1 MTGAARKISTFDEL
15 YAEIERLPQGVTG
28 EILRPGVLRTM
39 GRPGRPHRY
48 VARRAQRSIEGI
60 DKNVG
65 GAGWWIE
72 VEAEVRLG
80 ECLVV
85 PDLAGWRVER
95 APVFPDDNPITLAP
109 DWCCEVLSPSTARS
123 DRVEKLPL
131 FATARIP
138 HVWLVDPALRAV
150 EVYACA
156 DGRPALVQTAVDD
169 AIVALQPFD
178 LPIALGEWWLP
189 AAP

>member
-1 MTGAARKISTFDEL
+1 MTRAARKIPTFEEL

-48 VARRAQRSIEGI
+48 VARHAQRALEGF
-60 DKNVG
+60 DHNVG
-65 GAGWWIE
+65 GTGWSIE

-85 PDLAGWRVER
+85 PDLSGWRVER
-95 APVFPDDNPITLAP
+95 VPEFPDDNPIGITP

-123 DRVEKLPL
+123 GRIEKLPL
-131 FATARIP
+131 FAAARIP

-156 DGRPALVQTAVDD
+156 DGRPTLVQTAVDD
-169 AIVALQPFD
+169 ATVALLPFD
-178 LPIALGEWWLP
+178 QQLSLGGWWLP